1 VRAMKSV
8 LRCVTL
14 CLILAIALGFDSG
27 ESNESYED
35 VFLHPYNANTFINNH
50 GRNNY
55 NRYMPRRK
63 SPAERQ
69 SEICEDY
76 WPCRFMARQ
85 HGSQSAY
92 QKYFGQQ
99 RRNVGLRY

>member
-1 VRAMKSV
+1 MKSV

-14 CLILAIALGFDSG
+14 CLILAIALGYDSE
-27 ESNESYED
+27 ESNESYE
-35 VFLHPYNANTFINNH
+35 VFLPSYNANRFINNH
-50 GRNNY
+50 GHRY
-55 NRYMPRRK
+55 NRYRPKIK

-76 WPCRFMARQ
+76 WPCQVMARQ
-85 HGSQSAY
+85 YGSQSAY
-92 QKYFGQQ
+92 QKYFGPQ